1 MSVGV
6 GIFLTIMLL
15 RWIIPSVWA
24 FFTNSNAAS
33 FEWRRRGKV
42 LGHFGP
48 DPRSFKGRAGRR
60 EWWLTMLG
68 NAVISTIVGA
78 VPTIGVLLTIPW
90 VIVTLATNARRLHDL
105 SASAWLQLIPMALA
119 FGVSMIYF
127 YLGGPDNPP
136 EISWTLT
143 TQAGLFT
150 LAAAVSAIVYVGFY
164 VWIGFAPGRKGPNVF
179 GEADA
184 ATA

>member
-6 GIFLTIMLL
+6 GIFLTILL
-15 RWIIPSVWA
+15 VRWIIPSLWA
-24 FFTNSNAAS
+24 FFTNSSATS

-68 NAVISTIVGA
+68 NTIVSAIVGA

-105 SASAWLQLIPMALA
+105 SASAWLQVIPMTLA
-119 FGVSMIYF
+119 FGFAMFYF

-136 EISWTLT
+136 QASWIFNTPEGLLT
-143 TQAGLFT
+143 IGGAIAACVY
-150 LAAAVSAIVYVGFY
+150 LAFY
-164 VWIGFAPGRKGPNVF
+164 VWIGFMPGHKGPNVF
-179 GEADA
+179 GEADPA
-184 ATA
+184 